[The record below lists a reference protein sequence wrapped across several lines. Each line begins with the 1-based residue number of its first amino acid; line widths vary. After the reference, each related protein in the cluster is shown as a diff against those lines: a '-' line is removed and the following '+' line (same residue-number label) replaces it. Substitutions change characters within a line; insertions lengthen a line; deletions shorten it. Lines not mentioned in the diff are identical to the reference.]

1 MLLLPIKLKNNDVS
15 RLLDLSE
22 SRKLK
27 SFVGQLQWVAK
38 HSRPDMSFSACELS
52 THVKNATV
60 ADVKKANKQLKNLQ
74 SRTVCLK
81 LADVGDLSTSRFVVF
96 SDASHANLPQAASQ
110 GGFIIFIQG
119 SNKKS
124 CPLTW
129 KSHKLKRVAKSP
141 LAAETMA
148 LLEAAEHALLMK
160 ATVMELLGLDTFP
173 ITCVV
178 DSKSLA
184 DAVHTSTTMED
195 NRVYIDICALREM
208 VERGDITVKHVKRDN
223 QLADCFTKGTS
234 SPEKL
239 LQVIEGRKLI
249 DV

>member
-1 MLLLPIKLKNNDVS
+1 
-15 RLLDLSE
+15 
-22 SRKLK
+22 
-27 SFVGQLQWVAK
+27 
-38 HSRPDMSFSACELS
+38 MSFSACELS